1 MQKWM
6 WRKAVHDANL
16 CYGCHHICGN
26 TTEDKRWDALF
37 PSLLPKSKICNQTK
51 TMRDVVMASNP
62 VARWLWEA
70 FIGNPLH

>member
-37 PSLLPKSKICNQTK
+37 PSLLPKSEISLQDAALVLTLLLALAMLLTSCYEVN
-51 TMRDVVMASNP
+51 
-62 VARWLWEA
+62 
-70 FIGNPLH
+70 